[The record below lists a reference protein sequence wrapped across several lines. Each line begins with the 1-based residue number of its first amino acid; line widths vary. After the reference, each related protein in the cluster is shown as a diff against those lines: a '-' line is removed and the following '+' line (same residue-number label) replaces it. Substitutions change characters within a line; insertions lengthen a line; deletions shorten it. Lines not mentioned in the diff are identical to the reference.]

1 LRASA
6 LMPSSSI
13 QTGFSL
19 AVLCNLPPWPRATR
33 FRLLIQCG
41 DMTAVGGLMSYG
53 TDTTEMFRQV
63 GVYAGSILK
72 GAKPADI
79 AKRSR
84 RLQVDDQ
91 YKFGRL
97 QHRPWH

>member
-1 LRASA
+1 
-6 LMPSSSI
+6 
-13 QTGFSL
+13 
-19 AVLCNLPPWPRATR
+19 
-33 FRLLIQCG
+33 
-41 DMTAVGGLMSYG
+41 MSYG